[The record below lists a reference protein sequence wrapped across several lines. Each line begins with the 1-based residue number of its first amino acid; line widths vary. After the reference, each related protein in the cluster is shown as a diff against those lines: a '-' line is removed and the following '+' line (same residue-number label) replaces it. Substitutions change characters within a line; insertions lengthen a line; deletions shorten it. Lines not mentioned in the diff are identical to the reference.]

1 MWLRSAFVPVVWSLA
16 AGVAVLMLLILLS
29 SSRPATI
36 LMSVVLALVYGSLT
50 YSISQIIGLAVLI
63 AIQVGLMHY
72 CALLILGS
80 RRRRQRDITVRDS
93 AVV

>member
-1 MWLRSAFVPVVWSLA
+1 
-16 AGVAVLMLLILLS
+16 MLLILLS